1 MCPIISYISIESER
15 PTWPEAN
22 MCTVSYIPLQD
33 GTFYLTQNRDEAP
46 NRSAF
51 EIEQRDINGQ
61 QVHFP
66 VDTGAR
72 GSWIAMS
79 DGGKVTCVLNGAF
92 DLHKR
97 NPPYR
102 RSRGLILLDQF
113 EYDSTREFIRF
124 VNLHNI
130 EPFTMLFMDS
140 IEVSSL
146 VWDGVHKHV
155 QSYDPQKTHLWA
167 SSTLYNDY
175 WKERRQIWFEDWQK
189 KNHPDAESIL
199 KFHKSAGD
207 GDPENDIVMNR
218 GGMVCTTSIT
228 QITKTPNNL
237 DLHFLD
243 LTGDIKIEH
252 SLSLVDG
259 H

>member
-1 MCPIISYISIESER
+1 
-15 PTWPEAN
+15 
-22 MCTVSYIPLQD
+22 MCTVSYIPFRD
-33 GTFYLTQNRDEAP
+33 GAFYLTQNRDEAP
-46 NRSAF
+46 HRSAF
-51 EIEQRDINGQ
+51 EISKKSINGQ
-61 QVHFP
+61 EVYFP

-79 DGGKVTCVLNGAF
+79 NTGKVTCVLNGAF
-92 DLHKR
+92 DRHKR

-113 EYDSTREFIRF
+113 EYDSTREFIRY

-140 IEVSSL
+140 KEVNSL
-146 VWDGVHKHV
+146 VWDGENKNVRD
-155 QSYDPQKTHLWA
+155 YDPQKTHIWA

-189 KNHPDAESIL
+189 KNDADAESIL
-199 KFHKSAGD
+199 KFHRSAGD

-228 QITKTPNNL
+228 QINKTKNNL
-237 DLHFLD
+237 NLSFLD
-243 LTGDIKIEH
+243 LMGDLKIDH
-252 SLSLVDG
+252 SISIADEN
-259 H
+259 